1 MQARRDLAN
10 TALGNRQNAGGLGVC
25 RACRRKPPPGRREQS
40 HGLGGSGRVRRR
52 SRARAVVADGSS
64 VQVLR
69 LTCRN
74 KCQQRAPGLH
84 RCLLN
89 AVAEI
94 DQAMSVTVSVD
105 ELKVGMF
112 VHLDLGWWAHPFAL
126 SNFIVSSTD
135 QIETIRGLGLK
146 SLRYSPE
153 KSQQALEVADSALP
167 AAPPAPT
174 APMVDTEPARPAA
187 VGAEAA
193 SRISIAQAPGPLASA
208 ALPPLAEPAASPLAA
223 QQQAQQQCERQYQEA
238 GIAWHEAQRQLPTDP
253 GQARAV
259 TEGLTRALLDKMM
272 VDREMC
278 VRVLSGVAGDPV
290 AGHAMNVAVISLLM
304 ARVFGFTEDE
314 LLDVGI
320 GALLHDVG
328 KAELPE
334 RARHADVRHSSA
346 DTTLYRSHVALGLAQ
361 GQRMGLSAGALTVL
375 AQHHEMVDGS
385 GFPAGLNVDR
395 MSTAARIVSLVNRY
409 DKLCNPSQT
418 VQSMT
423 PHEALSVI
431 FAQSRTRF
439 DATMLNAFIRMMGV
453 YPPGSL
459 VQLTDDRY
467 ASVVSCNSSRPL
479 KPRVLVCA
487 LEVPIEQALLLNLD
501 GQVDLGIRRS
511 LKASQLPAAVR
522 DYLSPRPRMVYFFE
536 PVAPLLPAQAFTLA
550 QTQTQTAAAAG
561 LAAVPSA

>member
-1 MQARRDLAN
+1 
-10 TALGNRQNAGGLGVC
+10 
-25 RACRRKPPPGRREQS
+25 
-40 HGLGGSGRVRRR
+40 
-52 SRARAVVADGSS
+52 
-64 VQVLR
+64 
-69 LTCRN
+69 
-74 KCQQRAPGLH
+74 
-84 RCLLN
+84 
-89 AVAEI
+89 
-94 DQAMSVTVSVD
+94 
-105 ELKVGMF
+105 MF

-126 SNFIVSSTD
+126 SNFLISSPD
-135 QIETIRGLGLK
+135 QIKTIRGLGLK
-146 SLRYSPE
+146 SLRYSPD
-153 KSQQALEVADSALP
+153 KSQLAPVVADSALP
-167 AAPPAPT
+167 AASMAAATPAPPAAASAAAAPIADGARAAAEPGVLT
-174 APMVDTEPARPAA
+174 AEPA
-187 VGAEAA
+187 
-193 SRISIAQAPGPLASA
+193 ASA
-208 ALPPLAEPAASPLAA
+208 ALQPLAEPAASPLAI
-223 QQQAQQQCERQYQEA
+223 QHQAQQLCERQYQEA
-238 GIAWHEAQRQLPTDP
+238 GVAWHEAQRQLPHDP

-259 TEGLTRALLDKMM
+259 SEGLARALLDKLM

-278 VRVLSGVAGDPV
+278 VRVLSGVAADPV

-304 ARVFGFTEDE
+304 ARVFGLPEAE
-314 LLDVGI
+314 LLDIGM

-334 RARHADVRHSSA
+334 RSRHSDVRHSGA
-346 DTTLYRSHVALGLAQ
+346 DTTLYRSHVALGVAQ
-361 GQRMGLSAGALTVL
+361 GRRMGLSEGAMTVL

-409 DKLCNPSQT
+409 DKLCNPPQT

-431 FAQSRTRF
+431 FAQSRTKF

-479 KPRVLVCA
+479 KPRVLVCD

-536 PVAPLLPAQAFTLA
+536 PVAPLLPAQAQPQA
-550 QTQTQTAAAAG
+550 WAAAAAAAG
-561 LAAVPSA
+561 QAAVHSA